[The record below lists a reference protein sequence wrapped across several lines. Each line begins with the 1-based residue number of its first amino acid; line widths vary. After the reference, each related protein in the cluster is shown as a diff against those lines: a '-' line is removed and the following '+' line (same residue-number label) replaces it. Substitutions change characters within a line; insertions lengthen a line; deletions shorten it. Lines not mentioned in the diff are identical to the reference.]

1 MATDPISSDDG
12 SALGTDLDLPADG
25 DTSGG
30 ADGAGKKRSFQFPS
44 AVTTL
49 ALVTILVWI
58 GALLIPAGRYQTAPD
73 GSPIPGTYQ
82 QVDSPLSFGEK
93 VQQLVLAPVN
103 GTYGLQN
110 PETEVVDTET
120 VGRMFG
126 QIGVIVFIMSIGAFI
141 SVSFATRSLEVAIGA
156 LANRLRSRGWLLI
169 AAVMVLFS
177 LLGTTMG
184 FSVETLGF
192 YALFIPLLA
201 ALGYDR
207 MTTSA
212 MIIVGAL
219 TGVMA
224 STVNPFSIGVAA
236 GEAGVSIGD
245 GIGLRLV
252 LWVVLT
258 AMSVAWVL
266 RYAARIKRDPSTSL
280 VGWDDPDEDEA
291 STGDVMAEHL
301 EHEHDDAPHRLT
313 GTQRWVLAITILAF
327 GLMIFSVIPWSSIFG
342 GSTGPADAYLTHDT
356 SATPFWFELN
366 WWFPQLAMLFV
377 LASVLVGI
385 VARMGEKETVRLISA
400 GASDMMSP
408 ALVVLLAGG
417 VSVIMTNTQT
427 LDTILHSME
436 QLVGGTSAGGFAVIT
451 VVINALLAV
460 VIPSSSGHAALAM
473 PLLSPLADFAGVSRP
488 TTITAWIAGH
498 GLSLLWSPTSVVVV
512 GGLAIAK
519 VRYDRYLRFIWPL
532 LLAMFVVS
540 TAIIAAAAAL
550 A

>member
-1 MATDPISSDDG
+1 MATD
-12 SALGTDLDLPADG
+12 TD
-25 DTSGG
+25 GG
-30 ADGAGKKRSFQFPS
+30 ATEENVGGEERVKRSFQFPG

-49 ALVTILVWI
+49 ALVTVLVWAAAI
-58 GALLIPAGRYQTAPD
+58 FIPAGRYQTDVD
-73 GSPIPGTYQ
+73 GSPIPGTYEQ
-82 QVDSPLSFGEK
+82 IDSPLSASER
-93 VQQLVLAPVN
+93 VQQLVLAPIN

-110 PETEVVDTET
+110 PETDFVDTET

-126 QIGVIVFIMSIGAFI
+126 QIGVIVFIMAIGAFI
-141 SVSFATRSLEVAIGA
+141 SVSFKTRALEVAIGS

-169 AAVMVLFS
+169 AAVMILFS

-192 YALFIPLLA
+192 YALFIPLMG

-207 MTTSA
+207 LTTSA

-236 GEAGVSIGD
+236 GEAGVSIGE

-258 AMSVAWVL
+258 AISVAWVL
-266 RYAARIKRDPSTSL
+266 RYAARVKRDPSASL
-280 VGWDDPDEDEA
+280 VGWDEP
-291 STGDVMAEHL
+291 TGDDASVTDHMAEDLDHADMGASPRL
-301 EHEHDDAPHRLT
+301 DA
-313 GTQRWVLAITILAF
+313 TQKAVLAITIGAF

-342 GSTGPADAYLTHDT
+342 ATVGPADYYGTHHT
-356 SATPFWFELN
+356 ATAPYWFELN

-377 LASVLVGI
+377 LASVLVGV
-385 VARMGEKETVRLISA
+385 VARMGEKETVRLIAA

-417 VSVIMTNTQT
+417 VSVLMTNTST
-427 LDTILHSME
+427 LDTILNSME
-436 QLVGGTSAGGFAVIT
+436 HVVQGTSAGGFAVIT
-451 VVINALLAV
+451 IVVNAALAV
-460 VIPSSSGHAALAM
+460 VIPSSSGHATLAM
-473 PLLSPLADFAGVSRP
+473 PLLSPLADFAGVGRD

-532 LLAMFVVS
+532 LLALFVVS
-540 TAIIAAAAAL
+540 SAIIALAAL
-550 A
+550 